1 MNDTDNITTMTFD
14 KFLSLV
20 NDYHAHY
27 PEQRYGQSLMNVLW
41 SVNPTLYEQVRAA
54 QLDVFYTTDVA
65 KIEQL
70 VQYLETQFSS

>member
-1 MNDTDNITTMTFD
+1 MTLPT
-14 KFLSLV
+14 FLSLV
-20 NDYHAHY
+20 SQYHAHY

-54 QLDVFYTTDVA
+54 QLDVFYTTDAA
-65 KIEQL
+65 KIQQL